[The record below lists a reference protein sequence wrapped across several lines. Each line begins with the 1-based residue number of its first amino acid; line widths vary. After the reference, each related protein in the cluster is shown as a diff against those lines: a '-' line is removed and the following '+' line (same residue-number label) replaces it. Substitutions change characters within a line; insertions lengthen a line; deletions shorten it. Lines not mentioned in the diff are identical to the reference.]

1 MAMKW
6 PWQRAVSGDR
16 LVVCQRAD
24 SLAWVMAD
32 RPGSLRR
39 CGVEQRG
46 ADSLADFARRLRAL
60 GLPTRDVSA
69 VLPLHHG
76 QLLQVDAP
84 AVKPEEMKA
93 AARWRIKDLV
103 DGRLD
108 DMTIDVMM
116 VGDDRQQQAQKQSQ
130 KQSHKQIFVAAA
142 SNSTLREV
150 GELALGA
157 GLQLT
162 VVELMETAQRNLQTA
177 IVAAEG
183 LAERASAALVLH
195 GQQCLLT
202 ICARGEL
209 FYTRRLDWDSASITA
224 APLAQ
229 APAVAA
235 AALATLDTVDF
246 IDYGADE
253 DAGPADDGNAPRLV
267 IELQRSF
274 DVWERSWPD
283 LPLAGLWLQV
293 GDDSPMLA
301 ATLEAALG
309 LRVQVLDAERVFP
322 GLAGLAG
329 TPEVA
334 AGVLPLL
341 GALLRQETRQL

>member
-6 PWQRAVSGDR
+6 PWQRAAAGDR
-16 LVVCQRAD
+16 LVVCSRAD

-32 RPGSLRR
+32 RPGSLQR

-46 ADSLADFARRLRAL
+46 ADSPADFARRLRAL
-60 GLPTRDVSA
+60 GLPTHEVSA
-69 VLPLHHG
+69 VLPLPDG
-76 QLLQVDAP
+76 QLLQVEAP

-116 VGDDRQQQAQKQSQ
+116 VGDDRQQAQKQA
-130 KQSHKQIFVAAA
+130 HKQIFVAAA
-142 SNSTLREV
+142 HNSTLREV
-150 GELALGA
+150 GELARGA
-157 GLQLT
+157 GLQLA

-177 IVAAEG
+177 VATAEG
-183 LAERASAALVLH
+183 LAERATAALVLH
-195 GQQCLLT
+195 GPQCLLT

-209 FYTRRLDWDSASITA
+209 FYTRRLDWDGESMTA
-224 APLAQ
+224 APRAQ
-229 APAVAA
+229 APAAA
-235 AALATLDTVDF
+235 AAALDTVDF
-246 IDYGADE
+246 IDYGADL
-253 DAGPADDGNAPRLV
+253 DASPADDGNAPRLV

-283 LPLAGLWLQV
+283 LPLAGLWLQL
-293 GDDSPMLA
+293 GDDSPALA
-301 ATLEAALG
+301 ATLAIALG

-334 AGVLPLL
+334 GAVLPLL